1 MRIGERSGV
10 ALVTS
15 QGRAVGE
22 AGFTTTSD
30 GSAAAPYRCI
40 SFCCSL
46 LQLNLTIGHTAMQEV
61 ALTTSESDSADR
73 EVLLEL
79 NRNYVRS
86 ALESDVR
93 WYSENLSEDFY
104 ITAPDGALLNR
115 EAFLERIANPYP
127 GTEAEAVDVT
137 IRILGDFAIIH
148 SGYRDKKLTG
158 DTGYGRYTDIYQRRN
173 GRWLCV
179 AAHFMRF
186 QTPPKT

>member
-1 MRIGERSGV
+1 MQKT
-10 ALVTS
+10 ALATI
-15 QGRAVGE
+15 A
-22 AGFTTTSD
+22 SD
-30 GSAAAPYRCI
+30 R
-40 SFCCSL
+40 
-46 LQLNLTIGHTAMQEV
+46 TDH
-61 ALTTSESDSADR
+61 D
-73 EVLLEL
+73 VLVEL

-115 EAFLERIANPYP
+115 EEFLGRIANPYP
-127 GTEAEAVDVT
+127 GTAAEAVDVN

-148 SGYRDKKLTG
+148 SGYKDKRLNG
-158 DTGYGRYTDIYQRRN
+158 DTGYGRYTDMYQRRN

>member
-1 MRIGERSGV
+1 
-10 ALVTS
+10 
-15 QGRAVGE
+15 
-22 AGFTTTSD
+22 
-30 GSAAAPYRCI
+30 
-40 SFCCSL
+40 
-46 LQLNLTIGHTAMQEV
+46 MQKA
-61 ALTTSESDSADR
+61 ALTTGEADSADR
-73 EVLLEL
+73 EILLEL

-115 EAFLERIANPYP
+115 DAFLKRIANPYP

-137 IRILGDFAIIH
+137 LRIRGDFAIIH
-148 SGYRDKKLTG
+148 SGYRDKKLNG
-158 DTGYGRYTDIYQRRN
+158 ETGYGRYTDIYERRN

-186 QTPPKT
+186 ATPPKT

>member
-1 MRIGERSGV
+1 MQKV
-10 ALVTS
+10 AF
-15 QGRAVGE
+15 QA
-22 AGFTTTSD
+22 
-30 GSAAAPYRCI
+30 
-40 SFCCSL
+40 
-46 LQLNLTIGHTAMQEV
+46 
-61 ALTTSESDSADR
+61 SESDSSDR
-73 EVLLEL
+73 EVLLGL

-115 EAFLERIANPYP
+115 EAFLKRIANPYP
-127 GTEAEAVDVT
+127 GTEAEAVDVM
-137 IRILGDFAIIH
+137 IRILGDVAIIH
-148 SGYRDKKLTG
+148 SGYRDKKLNG
-158 DTGYGRYTDIYQRRN
+158 DIGFGRYTDIYERRN